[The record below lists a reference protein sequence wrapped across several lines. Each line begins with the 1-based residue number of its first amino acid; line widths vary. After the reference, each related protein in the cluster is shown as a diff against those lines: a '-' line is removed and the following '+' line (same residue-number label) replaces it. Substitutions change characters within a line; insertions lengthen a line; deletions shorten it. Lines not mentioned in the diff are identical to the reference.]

1 MNTSTGQRWI
11 ALDILRG
18 LSVIGMLLVIN
29 PGAWEQRYSW
39 LNHVEWAGII
49 HVDMIFPTF
58 LFCVGMALPIS
69 LARRLSEGASKQQLF
84 LHIMWRSVA
93 LIFVGILLNAFPSFH
108 WANVRIPG
116 VLQRI
121 GLCYGIA
128 ASLVLCLSHGRD
140 IYVRPLIIASTLIV
154 LGYWFLLANF
164 AAPEIAAPAYDSV
177 NSLPAYVDRQLFG
190 LQHMWPYGTTGG
202 AVTYDPEGAL
212 STLPACVNVILG
224 VVATLVFQREPKVRA
239 ALIGLTVGVA
249 FVVLALVWNQ
259 WLPIIKKIWTSSF
272 VLFSSGVSIIA
283 LVWIG
288 FLLEKIRAEKF
299 LYVIHVF
306 GANALLAFIVSGVI
320 GPLMDMSIGGSSI
333 RAVGFDTLQHIV
345 VDPLIASLLYSFIVV
360 SLIFLL
366 MSFCYQKRWFLKL

>member
-1 MNTSTGQRWI
+1 MDTSMGHRWI

-18 LSVIGMLLVIN
+18 LSVIGMLLIIN
-29 PGAWEQRYSW
+29 PGAWDQRYSW
-39 LNHVEWAGII
+39 LNHVEWAGIV
-49 HVDMIFPTF
+49 HADMIFPTF

-69 LARRLSEGASKQQLF
+69 IARRFSGGANKQHLF
-84 LHIMWRSVA
+84 LHILWRSVA

-108 WANVRIPG
+108 WEDVRIPG

-121 GLCYGIA
+121 GLCYGLV
-128 ASLVLCLSHGRD
+128 ASLVLCSSHGRD
-140 IYVRPLIIASTLIV
+140 IYVRPLIIASTLIL

-177 NSLPAYVDRQLFG
+177 NSLPAYIDRQLFG
-190 LQHMWPYGTTGG
+190 LQHMWPYGTTGS
-202 AVTYDPEGAL
+202 AVTYDPEGVL

-239 ALIGLTVGVA
+239 ASIGLIVGLA

-259 WLPIIKKIWTSSF
+259 WFPIIKKIWTSSF

-283 LVWIG
+283 FVCID
-288 FLLEKIRAEKF
+288 FLLKNIHAEKF

-306 GANALLAFIVSGVI
+306 GANALLAFIVAGVI

-333 RAVGFDTLQHIV
+333 RADGFNWLQHIV
-345 VDPLIASLLYSFIVV
+345 VDPKGASFLYSFIVV

-366 MSFCYQKRWFLKL
+366 MNFFYQRQWFLKL